1 MVDNRPINGNWKR
14 VEISTDSRSGFQ
26 AAAAADS
33 AAAVASRAAAHRP
46 TPVLQLLEDAAPSV
60 GAAGLRLIRTLRA
73 GYPASMLARPGELT
87 ARAGVPPHTL
97 DALAAAAGFRDFA
110 EAQHQAR
117 AAIDRDLRTPDA
129 RYSARLA
136 GRGHAKPA
144 SLLDR
149 IAEQDCANVTST
161 LRTLAATGSLH
172 DAAEALVRA
181 RRRYLVA
188 DRKSYA
194 YAHLLGTDLQSFLR
208 DVVVIDGLVNR
219 PLDVLPDVRA
229 GDVAICFSLRRYATS
244 SLATARFMHAAGAA
258 IIGITDDSSSEL
270 AALASIVLVVE
281 TTSQSFVDSPTAVAS
296 TVHAL
301 ATLAAAQTR
310 GARARLA
317 QRDELA
323 RRLGVYEE
331 TEASPG
337 AQLASRP
344 QPRRAGL

>member
-1 MVDNRPINGNWKR
+1 
-14 VEISTDSRSGFQ
+14 
-26 AAAAADS
+26 
-33 AAAVASRAAAHRP
+33 VASRAAAHLP
-46 TPVLQLLEDAAPSV
+46 TPVLQLLEDAAPGV
-60 GAAGLRLIRTLRA
+60 GPAGLRLIRTLRA
-73 GYPASMLARPGELT
+73 GYPASMLAGPGELT
-87 ARAGVPPHTL
+87 ARAGVPAQTP

-110 EAQHQAR
+110 EAQHLAR
-117 AAIDRDLRTPDA
+117 AAIDRDLRSPDA

-136 GRGHAKPA
+136 GRGHAKPT

-161 LRTLAATGSLH
+161 LRTLAASGSLH

-219 PLDVLPDVRA
+219 ALDVLPDVRA

-244 SLATARFMHAAGAA
+244 SLATARFMHAAGADL
-258 IIGITDDSSSEL
+258 IGITDDSSSEL

-310 GARARLA
+310 GARTRLT

-323 RRLGVYEE
+323 RKLGVYEE
-331 TEASPG
+331 NEASPS
-337 AQLASRP
+337 AQLTRISR
-344 QPRRAGL
+344 RGRAES

>member
-1 MVDNRPINGNWKR
+1 M
-14 VEISTDSRSGFQ
+14 
-26 AAAAADS
+26 AAGGV
-33 AAAVASRAAAHRP
+33 AVASGVPAHRP
-46 TPVLQLLEDAAPSV
+46 TPVLQLLEDAAPGV
-60 GAAGLRLIRTLRA
+60 GPFGLRLIRTIRA
-73 GYPASMLARPGELT
+73 GYPGSLLAGPGELT
-87 ARAGVPPHTL
+87 ARAGVPAHTL

-110 EAQHQAR
+110 EAQHLAR

-136 GRGHAKPA
+136 GRGQARPA

-161 LRTLAATGSLH
+161 LRTLGASGSLH
-172 DAAEALVRA
+172 HAAEALVRA

-219 PLDVLPDVRA
+219 PLDVIPDVRA

-258 IIGITDDSSSEL
+258 LVGITDDSSSEL
-270 AALASIVLVVE
+270 AALADVVLVVE

-310 GARARLA
+310 GARTRLA

-331 TEASPG
+331 TETSPG
-337 AQLASRP
+337 TQLA
-344 QPRRAGL
+344 RRLQGKRAET

>member
-1 MVDNRPINGNWKR
+1 MVDNRPINCNRKWT
-14 VEISTDSRSGFQ
+14 EISTDSRSGGLPTAVVSDG
-26 AAAAADS
+26 AAS
-33 AAAVASRAAAHRP
+33 AAAHRP
-46 TPVLQLLEDAAPSV
+46 TPVLQLLEDAAPGV
-60 GAAGLRLIRTLRA
+60 GSAGLRLIRTLRA
-73 GYPASMLARPGELT
+73 GYPASMLAGPAELT
-87 ARAGVPPHTL
+87 ARAGVPAHML
-97 DALAAAAGFRDFA
+97 DVLAVAAGFRDFA
-110 EAQHQAR
+110 EAQHLAR

-149 IAEQDCANVTST
+149 VAEQDCANVTST
-161 LRTLAATGSLH
+161 LRALAASGSLH

-194 YAHLLGTDLQSFLR
+194 YAHLLGTDLQSLLR
-208 DVVVIDGLVNR
+208 DVVVVDGLVNR

-258 IIGITDDSSSEL
+258 LIGITDDSSSEL
-270 AALASIVLVVE
+270 AALANIVLVVE

-310 GARARLA
+310 GARTRLA

-331 TEASPG
+331 TDPSPG
-337 AQLASRP
+337 GQLARQP
-344 QPRRAGL
+344 QGERAEP

>member
-1 MVDNRPINGNWKR
+1 MA
-14 VEISTDSRSGFQ
+14 EY
-26 AAAAADS
+26 
-33 AAAVASRAAAHRP
+33 
-46 TPVLQLLEDAAPSV
+46 EDREHYIP
-60 GAAGLRLIRTLRA
+60 LRKSDLV
-73 GYPASMLARPGELT
+73 ELT
-87 ARAGVPPHTL
+87 TL
-97 DALAAAAGFRDFA
+97 DATIKED
-110 EAQHQAR
+110 
-117 AAIDRDLRTPDA
+117 I
-129 RYSARLA
+129 RYATDNNFL
-136 GRGHAKPA
+136 GHA
-144 SLLDR
+144 
-149 IAEQDCANVTST
+149 VYTSAKAYMQ
-161 LRTLAATGSLH
+161 RP
-172 DAAEALVRA
+172 AAEALVRA

-208 DVVVIDGLVNR
+208 DVVVVDGLVNR

-229 GDVAICFSLRRYATS
+229 GDAAICFSLRRYATS

-270 AALASIVLVVE
+270 AALASVVLVVE

-310 GARARLA
+310 GARTRLA

-331 TEASPG
+331 DEASSGP
-337 AQLASRP
+337 QLAR
-344 QPRRAGL
+344 QAQGKRAEP